1 MRRRGAVLL
10 VLAATL
16 AGCGG
21 GGNKAGGDRIALA
34 AAKTAKV
41 GSIEADF
48 RIEGAGVDGQG
59 TGVFNTGKKGSGQL
73 TMTVAVNG
81 RSVKIDTVITGT
93 VLYMRS
99 PMFAQLTGGKQW
111 VMLDLGK
118 IARQRGID
126 LGSLLNT
133 SPTPTSALA
142 YLRGS
147 GGKIDKVGEERVR
160 GVKTTH
166 YHTNVDLRRAA
177 SQAKGASRQ
186 SLRRVITESGVKQIP
201 VDVWIDGK
209 GYVRRVAYETN
220 SAGGRSTQVTMEL
233 HDFGT
238 HIPISAPPRQSV
250 VDLMSRLGGGGS
262 SG

>member
-1 MRRRGAVLL
+1 MDRRGAPLL
-10 VLAATL
+10 ALALAL

-21 GGNKAGGDRIALA
+21 GGNGAAGDRIASA

-48 RIEGAGVDGQG
+48 RISGAGVSGEG
-59 TGVFNTGKKGSGQL
+59 SGVFNTDKKGSGQL
-73 TMTVAVNG
+73 TMTVVVNG

-99 PMFAQLTGGKQW
+99 PAFAQLTGGKQW

-147 GGKIDKVGEERVR
+147 GGKIDKLGEERVR

-166 YHTNVDLRRAA
+166 YHTTVDLSRAA
-177 SQAKGASRQ
+177 ARAQGTARQA
-186 SLRRVITESGVKQIP
+186 LRRVVKTSGVKDVP
-201 VDVWIDGK
+201 VDVWIDDD
-209 GYVRRVAYETN
+209 GYVRKVTYETN
-220 SAGGRSTQVTMEL
+220 STGGRSAQVTMEL
-233 HDFGT
+233 HDFGK
-238 HIPISAPPRQSV
+238 HITINAPPRQSV
-250 VDLMSRLGGGGS
+250 VDLMSRLGGG
-262 SG
+262 

>member
-1 MRRRGAVLL
+1 MARRGAALL
-10 VLAATL
+10 ALALAL
-16 AGCGG
+16 APAGCGG
-21 GGNKAGGDRIALA
+21 GGNNAAGDRIALA

-48 RIEGAGVDGQG
+48 RISGAGVEGEG
-59 TGVFNTGKKGSGQL
+59 TGVFNTGKEGSGQL

-81 RSVKIDTVITGT
+81 RSVKIDTIITGT

-99 PMFAQLTGGKQW
+99 PAFAQLTGGKQW

-118 IARQRGID
+118 IAQQRGID

-147 GGKIDKVGEERVR
+147 GGKIDKLGEERVR

-166 YHTNVDLRRAA
+166 YHTTVDLRRAA
-177 SQAKGASRQ
+177 ARAKGSARQ
-186 SLRRVITESGVKQIP
+186 SLRRVIEESGVKDIP
-201 VDVWIDGK
+201 VDVWIDGQ
-209 GYVRRVAYETN
+209 GYVRRVTYETN

-233 HDFGT
+233 HDFGGRV
-238 HIPISAPPRQSV
+238 PISAPPRQSV
-250 VDLMSRLGGGGS
+250 VDLMSRLGGG
-262 SG
+262 

>member
-1 MRRRGAVLL
+1 MARRGAALL
-10 VLAATL
+10 ALALAL

-21 GGNKAGGDRIALA
+21 GGGGNNASGERIALA

-48 RIEGAGVDGQG
+48 RISGAGIEGKG
-59 TGVFNTGKKGSGQL
+59 TGVFNTGKKSSGQL
-73 TMTVAVNG
+73 TMTVAGNG

-126 LGSLLNT
+126 LGSLLNS

-142 YLRGS
+142 FLRGS
-147 GGKIDKVGEERVR
+147 GRNVEKLGRERVR
-160 GVKTTH
+160 GVQTTH
-166 YHTNVDLRRAA
+166 YHAIVDLRRAA
-177 SQAKGASRQ
+177 AQANGEARQ
-186 SLRRVITESGVKQIP
+186 SLRRLTNASGVRQLP
-201 VDVWIDGK
+201 VDVWIDGH
-209 GYVRRVAYETN
+209 GYVRRVAYELKTG
-220 SAGGRSTQVTMEL
+220 SVAPKVTMEL
-233 HDFGT
+233 HDFGA
-238 HIPISAPPRQSV
+238 HIPISAPPRRSV
-250 VDLMSRLGGGGS
+250 VDLMSKLGGGG
-262 SG
+262 